1 MKEFQKDLI
10 NWYAQNHRPLEFRLK
25 KDPYEIWISEIMAQ
39 QTRIEAML
47 PYYKRWIKELPNIHS
62 VANCDDEKLT
72 KLWQGLGY
80 YSRCKNIKK
89 CAVECVEKYSGKLP
103 YTKEELLIE
112 DFLIE
117 KENNIEIYYAPH
129 NEYFNQKA
137 KIFIVG
143 ITPGF
148 QQMSTAIST
157 ARKEL
162 EFTDDINEVQYR
174 CKVAARFSGSLRK
187 NIINMLNDIKL
198 NEALH
203 IESVSEIFEEKDYLL
218 HTVSLIPYPVF
229 VKKENYTGHT
239 PKLIKS
245 EFLMKYIY
253 ENFVDEFKK
262 IENYKEVLLIP
273 LGRAVEEV
281 LLKLKDDGIIGENQI
296 LIGFPHPS
304 GANVNRVKQ
313 LEENKENM
321 ISFIKNKF

>member
-1 MKEFQKDLI
+1 MKKTLYDYKDI
-10 NWYAQNHRPLEFRLK
+10 
-25 KDPYEIWISEIMAQ
+25 
-39 QTRIEAML
+39 
-47 PYYKRWIKELPNIHS
+47 
-62 VANCDDEKLT
+62 
-72 KLWQGLGY
+72 
-80 YSRCKNIKK
+80 IKK
-89 CAVECVEKYSGKLP
+89 LP
-103 YTKEELLIE
+103 IKDKYTKEELLIE

-296 LIGFPHPS
+296 LIRKGICEQLTFIGVEIDEDLNNMRGEEKLIS
-304 GANVNRVKQ
+304 KADSKVKVYVIPTN
-313 LEENKENM
+313 EELMIAKETKRL
-321 ISFIKNKF
+321 IK